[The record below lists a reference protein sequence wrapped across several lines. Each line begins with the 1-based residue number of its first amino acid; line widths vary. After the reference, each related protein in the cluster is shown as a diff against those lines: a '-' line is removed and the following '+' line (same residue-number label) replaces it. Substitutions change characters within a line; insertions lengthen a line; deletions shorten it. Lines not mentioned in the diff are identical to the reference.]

1 MPLSP
6 WVNPDDDHNG
16 LFEKPVVVLFPNA
29 RSTSQGTFTE
39 AEAYYNTPKFMRK
52 VKTHAFAYFHK
63 RTRAPLL
70 ACLSKQLHFVYK
82 KRDGLF
88 KTFVIFYYEKTSK
101 LCQSP
106 ERKNREKIFR
116 FCCIFLSFLL
126 SWQILWRAA
135 SQYWV
140 ACEMTNIMSTFLV
153 KHPVAYS
160 AKCVSSETCWP
171 VLYELHNCVIM
182 AFQWVWC
189 CSYSGIIPCKL
200 NSRIVTRSF
209 RTEKG
214 DNLVVADCKSWASK
228 EFSF

>member
-1 MPLSP
+1 MHLPTFIKELGPPSLLA
-6 WVNPDDDHNG
+6 WVNNFI
-16 LFEKPVVVLFPNA
+16 LYIRKEMVYSKLLSF
-29 RSTSQGTFTE
+29 SI
-39 AEAYYNTPKFMRK
+39 MRK
-52 VKTHAFAYFHK
+52 LRNCVSPLNVKIVK
-63 RTRAPLL
+63 NISLL
-70 ACLSKQLHFVYK
+70 LH
-82 KRDGLF
+82 
-88 KTFVIFYYEKTSK
+88 
-101 LCQSP
+101 
-106 ERKNREKIFR
+106 
-116 FCCIFLSFLL
+116 FLSFLL
-126 SWQILWRAA
+126 
-135 SQYWV
+135 
-140 ACEMTNIMSTFLV
+140 CIMSTFLV